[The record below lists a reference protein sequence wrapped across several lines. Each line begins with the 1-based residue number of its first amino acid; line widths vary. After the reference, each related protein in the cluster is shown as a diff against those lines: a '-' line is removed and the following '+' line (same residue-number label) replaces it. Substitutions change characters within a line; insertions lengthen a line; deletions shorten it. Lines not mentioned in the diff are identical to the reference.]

1 MREELDTSPDY
12 RGVPYKEAAKN
23 LEVQG
28 ASLNYLLLFAC
39 AADAGTG
46 PMPATKSSIAQMR
59 IDHYRKHYETIS
71 DDSLNHVKII
81 NAGERLKVNNI
92 KGFLPV
98 RRGWRKNRR
107 MGCAR

>member
-1 MREELDTSPDY
+1 
-12 RGVPYKEAAKN
+12 
-23 LEVQG
+23 
-28 ASLNYLLLFAC
+28 
-39 AADAGTG
+39 
-46 PMPATKSSIAQMR
+46 MR

-71 DDSLNHVKII
+71 DDSLNYVKII

-92 KGFLPV
+92 KGYLPV